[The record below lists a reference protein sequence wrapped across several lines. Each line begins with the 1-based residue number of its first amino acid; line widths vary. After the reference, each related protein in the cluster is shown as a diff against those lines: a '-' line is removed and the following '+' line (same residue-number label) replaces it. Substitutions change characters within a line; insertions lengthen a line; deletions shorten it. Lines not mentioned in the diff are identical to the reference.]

1 MNTDLNE
8 KLNAM
13 GILAQEAA
21 RALAVTDTEHK
32 NAALLSMAE
41 ELRARTEALLEANAE
56 DLKTARAGGMGE
68 AMLDRLALNE
78 GRVEDMAR
86 GIEEVAA
93 LPDPIGRVLGAW
105 RAERG
110 IEVSQVRVP
119 LGVIGIIYEA
129 RPNVTADAAAL
140 CLKAGNAVVLR
151 GGSEALRSN
160 AAITSA
166 LRDAATNA
174 GIHQGAIQLLD
185 APGREASVALMRLSA
200 LDVLIPRGGRGL
212 KRAVQEEARVPC
224 IMTGDGNCHTFVDAS
239 ADLDM
244 ALNIVI
250 NAKVQRPSVC
260 NAMETLL
267 VHRKV
272 APAFIP
278 RAMDAL
284 AARGV
289 EIRGDEAVRQLWP
302 KARPATEED
311 WATEYEDLILAVRV
325 VRGIKEAIE
334 HIHQYGTK
342 HSEAIVTESY
352 ASAQRFLEGVDA
364 AAVYVNASTRFTDGG
379 VFGFGAEMGISTQ
392 KLHARGPMGL
402 EHLTSTKYL
411 IRGSGQIRG
420 VNPPPRA

>member
-1 MNTDLNE
+1 MNADLNE
-8 KLNAM
+8 TLNQM
-13 GILAQEAA
+13 GALAQEAA
-21 RALAVTDTEHK
+21 RALAVTGADRK
-32 NAALLSMAE
+32 NAALLAMAK
-41 ELRARTEALLEANAE
+41 ELRARTGALLSENAE
-56 DLKTARAGGMGE
+56 DLKAARADGMGE

-78 GRVEDMAR
+78 ARVEEMAR
-86 GIEEVAA
+86 GLEEVAA

-110 IEVSQVRVP
+110 IEVAQVRVP

-140 CLKAGNAVVLR
+140 CLKAGNAVILR

-160 AAITSA
+160 AAITLA
-166 LRDAATNA
+166 LQDAATGA
-174 GIHQGAIQLLD
+174 GIHERAIQLLD
-185 APGREASVALMRLSA
+185 VPGREASTALMRLQA

-212 KRAVQEEARVPC
+212 KRAVQEEARIPY

-244 ALNIVI
+244 ALNIII
-250 NAKVQRPSVC
+250 NAKAQRPSVC

-267 VHRKV
+267 VHRDI
-272 APAFIP
+272 ASSFIP
-278 RAMDAL
+278 QAMDAL
-284 AARGV
+284 AALGV
-289 EIRGDEAVRQLWP
+289 EIRGDKAVRELWP

-311 WATEYEDLILAVRV
+311 WATEYEDMILAVRV
-325 VRGIKEAIE
+325 VRGIKEAME
-334 HIHQYGTK
+334 HIHQYGTR

-352 ASAQRFLEGVDA
+352 ANAQRFLAGVDA

-420 VNPPPRA
+420 DNPTPI